1 MTYRHVPR
9 SKLGAV
15 VFDLDGTLVDSA
27 ADIASSLNHA
37 LTCEGLAPVP
47 LTDIRA
53 MIGDGVAALVRKAF
67 EHQGAAVDTDMCGRV
82 VERFM
87 TFAHSVPVNAST
99 LYAGAQ
105 HLLRQL
111 KRDGIKLGVCT
122 NKPHDLAGRV
132 LQTLGAAEIIDR
144 WVGGGRFALKPDPSS
159 LLAVIEELGATPDAT
174 VYVGDMRV
182 DYLTALNADIAFIGI
197 NYGSW
202 RYDLPDMDKPHVVM
216 SMEALR
222 RKLVAE

>member
-1 MTYRHVPR
+1 MKYRHRPR

-37 LTCEGLAPVP
+37 LTCEGLATIP
-47 LTDIRA
+47 LTDVRS

-67 EHQGAAVDTDMCGRV
+67 EYQGAASEPDLCDRV
-82 VERFM
+82 ATRFM

-99 LYAGAQ
+99 LYSGAEV
-105 HLLRQL
+105 LLRRL
-111 KRDGIKLGVCT
+111 KLADIKLGVCT

-132 LQTLGAAEIIDR
+132 LQSLGAADIIDG
-144 WVGGGRFALKPDPSS
+144 WIGGGRFAMKPDPSS
-159 LLAVIEELGATPDAT
+159 LLAVIEDLGATPDT
-174 VYVGDMRV
+174 TIYVGDMRV
-182 DYLTALNADIAFIGI
+182 DYLTAMNADIAFIGV

-202 RYDLPDMDKPHVVM
+202 RYDLPDMDKPYVVE

-222 RKLVAE
+222 KELVAE

>member
-1 MTYRHVPR
+1 MNYRHRPR

-37 LTCEGLAPVP
+37 LSCEGLAPVP
-47 LTDIRA
+47 LADVRA

-67 EHQGAAVDTDMCGRV
+67 EHQGAAIDPQSCDRV
-82 VERFM
+82 TERFM

-99 LYAGAQ
+99 LYPGTEP
-105 HLLRQL
+105 LLRRL
-111 KRDGIKLGVCT
+111 RRDGIRLGVCT

-132 LQTLGAAEIIDR
+132 LQTLGAAELVDR

-159 LLAVIEELGATPDAT
+159 LLAVIEDLGTTPDAT
-174 VYVGDMRV
+174 IYVGDMRV
-182 DYLTALNADIAFIGI
+182 DYLTALNADVAFIGV
-197 NYGSW
+197 NYGAW
-202 RYDLPDMDKPHVVM
+202 RFDLPDMDKLHVVAG
-216 SMEALR
+216 MEALFGE
-222 RKLVAE
+222 LFAE

>member
-1 MTYRHVPR
+1 MKYRHMPR
-9 SKLGAV
+9 STLGAV

-37 LTCEGLAPVP
+37 LSCEGLAPVP
-47 LTDIRA
+47 LAEVRA
-53 MIGDGVAALVRKAF
+53 MIGDGVAALVRKAV
-67 EHQGAAVDTDMCGRV
+67 EHQGAAVEAAVCDRV
-82 VERFM
+82 TERFM

-99 LYAGAQ
+99 LYAGAEA
-105 HLLRQL
+105 LLRRL

-132 LQTLGAAEIIDR
+132 LKTLGVAEIIDG
-144 WVGGGRFALKPDPSS
+144 WVGGGRFSLKPDPSS
-159 LLAVIEELGATPDAT
+159 LFAVIEELGAAPGAT

-182 DYLTALNADIAFIGI
+182 DYLTALNADIAFIGV

-202 RYDLPDMDKPHVVM
+202 RYDLPDMDKPYLVTG
-216 SMEALR
+216 MEALR
-222 RKLVAE
+222 RELVGE